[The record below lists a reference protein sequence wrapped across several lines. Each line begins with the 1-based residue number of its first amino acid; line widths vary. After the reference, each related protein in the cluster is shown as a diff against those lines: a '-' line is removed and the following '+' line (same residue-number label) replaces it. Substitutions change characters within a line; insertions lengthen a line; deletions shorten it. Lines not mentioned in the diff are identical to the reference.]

1 MWDIERICALASV
14 HIDMCGIVSIYVGYR
29 AYMWD
34 IERICAQASVHIVCG
49 DSEHI
54 RGIVSIYV

>member
-34 IERICAQASVHIVCG
+34 IERICAQASVHIVCV
-49 DSEHI
+49 
-54 RGIVSIYV
+54 GIVSIYVG

>member
-1 MWDIERICALASV
+1 MWDIERIASV

-34 IERICAQASVHIVCG
+34 IERICAQASVHIVCV
-49 DSEHI
+49 
-54 RGIVSIYV
+54 GIVSIYVG

>member
-14 HIDMCGIVSIYVGYR
+14 HIGM
-29 AYMWD
+29 
-34 IERICAQASVHIVCG
+34 CG

-54 RGIVSIYV
+54 RGKVCIYVGY